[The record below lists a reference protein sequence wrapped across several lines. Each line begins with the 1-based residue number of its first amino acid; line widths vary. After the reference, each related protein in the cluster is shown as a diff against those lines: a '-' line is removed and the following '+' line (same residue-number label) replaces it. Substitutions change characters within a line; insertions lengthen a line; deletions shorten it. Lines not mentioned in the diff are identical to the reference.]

1 MKNSDHKLWP
11 YKPKVSI
18 ILTVILLIVLILIT
32 AVLRSTIGWPPEAST
47 NMILIGI
54 FLMSLLPVLLAILD
68 LIIDKGGSIGYKDF
82 KIDFGKVQQSGLS
95 GFTIPANI
103 GVPGMAVT
111 DSGTSNILETLKL
124 ATSTGIVIVD
134 LEDGHAWWETRLLV
148 LVSGAVR
155 LRKPDKIVFVAN
167 EEGKQHVFQGWA
179 EPEDLLQ
186 QLLNENQQ
194 YLRSFYASTAAAKQ
208 WELYGPLEMIPPN
221 SYYQVPPPPVWVQ
234 NRIATNHSWMAF
246 SNQTGLPNELLTEQ
260 YLQNELGNEIEQQ
273 PGGSKH
279 INIVRL
285 NEIFKPV
292 LIKQAIDMTWSN
304 EKQTNAFFTNDA
316 CLIAIT
322 ENGRYSAMVSI
333 QTLFNEALKSI
344 FGNKNNLVSLNNI

>member
-1 MKNSDHKLWP
+1 MKESDRKFWP
-11 YKPKVSI
+11 YKPKTSI
-18 ILTVILLIVLILIT
+18 ILAVVLLIVLILIT
-32 AVLRSTIGWPPEAST
+32 AILRSTIGWPPEAST
-47 NMILIGI
+47 NTILIGI
-54 FLMSLLPVLLAILD
+54 LLLSLLPILLAILD
-68 LIIDKGGSIGYKDF
+68 VIIDKGGSIGYKDF
-82 KIDFGKVQQSGLS
+82 KIDFGKVQQSGIS

-103 GVPGMAVT
+103 GVPGAAVT
-111 DSGTSNILETLKL
+111 DSGTSNILEILRQ

-148 LVSGAVR
+148 LVSGAER

-167 EEGKQHVFQGWA
+167 EEGKQRVFQGWA

-194 YLRSFYASTAAAKQ
+194 YLRSFYNARAAAKQ

-221 SYYQVPPPPVWVQ
+221 TYYQVPLPPLWVQ

-246 SNQTGLPNELLTEQ
+246 STQTGIPNELLSEQ
-260 YLQNELGNEIEQQ
+260 YLQNELGNEIEQM

-292 LIKQAIDMTWSN
+292 LIKQAIDMTWAN
-304 EKQTNAFFTNDA
+304 EKQTNAFFASDA
-316 CLIAIT
+316 NFIAIT
-322 ENGRYSAMVSI
+322 ENGRYSA
-333 QTLFNEALKSI
+333 
-344 FGNKNNLVSLNNI
+344 LVSKEQLLNQALRNIFEKDNK